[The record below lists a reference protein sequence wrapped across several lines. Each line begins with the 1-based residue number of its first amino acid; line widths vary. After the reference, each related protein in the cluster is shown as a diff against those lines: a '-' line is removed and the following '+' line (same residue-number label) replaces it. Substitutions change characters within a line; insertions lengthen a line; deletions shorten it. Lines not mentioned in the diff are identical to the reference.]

1 MSEPANECRSEHQL
15 QLQWLQQEVQRQGR
29 ELDAVTTKLHEQKH
43 ALDALKAQL
52 AVVMGSWRSD
62 VRRDLGS
69 LIREIDATNDTRL
82 QWEQLR
88 HQVDIA
94 SPDFARHAAT
104 VGAELTGIESK
115 VWMLMG
121 MKLSTAE
128 IANVLQQPVA
138 RITEC
143 RERLSRKLRKL
154 ADPDVAA
161 PPVTVEVTPI
171 ESTPRRQATARG
183 RR

>member
-1 MSEPANECRSEHQL
+1 MREPANERRNEHHL

-29 ELDAVTTKLHEQKH
+29 ELDAVAMKLQEQKRS
-43 ALDALKAQL
+43 LDALKAQL

-69 LIREIDATNDTRL
+69 LIHAIDTANDTRT

-88 HQVDIA
+88 RQVDLA
-94 SPDFARHAAT
+94 YPDFARHAAN
-104 VGAELTGIESK
+104 VGAELTPMESK

-128 IANVLQQPVA
+128 ISTVLAQPVR

-143 RERLSRKLRKL
+143 REDIARKLRNL
-154 ADPDVAA
+154 GDLGVDEAVSAGAEPAL
-161 PPVTVEVTPI
+161 
-171 ESTPRRQATARG
+171 ESVPRRQATTREAR
-183 RR
+183 